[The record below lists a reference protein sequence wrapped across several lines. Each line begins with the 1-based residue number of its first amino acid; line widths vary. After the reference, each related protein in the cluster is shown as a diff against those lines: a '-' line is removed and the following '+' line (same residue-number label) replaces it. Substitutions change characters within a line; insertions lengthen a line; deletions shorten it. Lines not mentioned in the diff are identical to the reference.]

1 MTRLAKVQAVSGL
14 GFAVFLAMHL
24 ATTVAA
30 VGGPASYDGILWT
43 VRAIYRP
50 HPVVE
55 FLLIGGSAAVH
66 IACAVLQILRRRKT
80 GPHPRPPWRLRLH
93 RWSGYFLMLAIVGHV
108 YATRVMPAIAGGAA
122 DFSYL
127 AFSVIAWPYFITPY
141 YFVLG
146 TAGAIHLGL
155 GLGFAAQAL
164 APAGAS
170 AALRRAS
177 IALAAAAGVLVCAGV
192 AGILMKSAEADWSQ
206 FQEYRGLYDR
216 YLPVMPPASR
226 EAGG

>member
-1 MTRLAKVQAVSGL
+1 
-14 GFAVFLAMHL
+14 
-24 ATTVAA
+24 
-30 VGGPASYDGILWT
+30 
-43 VRAIYRP
+43 
-50 HPVVE
+50 
-55 FLLIGGSAAVH
+55 
-66 IACAVLQILRRRKT
+66 
-80 GPHPRPPWRLRLH
+80 
-93 RWSGYFLMLAIVGHV
+93 MLAIVGHV